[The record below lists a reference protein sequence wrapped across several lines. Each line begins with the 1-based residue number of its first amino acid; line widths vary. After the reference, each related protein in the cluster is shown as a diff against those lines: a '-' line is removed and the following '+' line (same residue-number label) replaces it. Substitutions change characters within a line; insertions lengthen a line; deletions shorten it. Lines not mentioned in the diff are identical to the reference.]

1 MFVAVARFTLR
12 IEASH
17 SLKDKRAVVRRVK
30 DRVQQRF
37 RVVLSE
43 VGGSEVADTWQR
55 ADLAFAVV
63 TAGRDQ
69 AEDAVASVL
78 GFVDSLGLAERTHAR
93 HDVLPYG
100 EDWYGEPVDPSGDLS
115 WIPAA
120 WRDEAGR

>member
-37 RVVLSE
+37 HLVVSE
-43 VGGSEVADTWQR
+43 VGGAEVVDTWQR
-55 ADLAFAVV
+55 ADLAFALV
-63 TAGRDQ
+63 TARRDQ
-69 AEDAVASVL
+69 AEDAVGSIL
-78 GFVDSLGLAERTHAR
+78 GFVDGLGLAERIHAR

-100 EDWYGEPVDPSGDLS
+100 EDWYGEPLDPGADAS